1 MAIARRQSPAMSRLR
16 EQLERRKADLRYYR
30 KQSKENKP
38 HLIGAAITAAGGAA
52 AGFVQG
58 SDFDQIAGIDTE
70 LILGAALVGYA
81 VFADSKNGDQLPKYA
96 AGLGSGM
103 LAVYAGDFVRSMAAS
118 SPSEEG

>member
-30 KQSKENKP
+30 KQAKDNKP
-38 HLIGAAITAAGGAA
+38 HLMGAAITAAGGAA

-58 SDFDQIAGIDTE
+58 SEFDTIAGIDTE
-70 LILGAALVGYA
+70 LIVGAALVGYA
-81 VFADSKNGDQLPKYA
+81 VFADSKNGDMLPKYA

-103 LAVYAGDFVRSMAAS
+103 LAVYAGDWVRSMQS